1 MVKTY
6 IIAGII
12 ATSIVAGT
20 TAFAAEDTMPLRGA
34 GHIDKGAIVA
44 DLLGITQDE
53 FISRVKNGEKPKEM
67 LESAGITKED
77 MESAR
82 ATHMRE
88 RLAKAVADGKITQ
101 AQADEKVK
109 KMELRQAKHESIRVA
124 ITNNDY
130 DAFII
135 AVADTPLKERV
146 TRENFAKFVEAH
158 RLHEA
163 GDHNGAK
170 AIMDELGLKGLH
182 KDAKH
187 TKGMGSIRS
196 AK

>member
-1 MVKTY
+1 MIKTY

-20 TAFAAEDTMPLRGA
+20 TAFAAEDTLPLRGI
-34 GHIDKGAIVA
+34 GHGDKGAMVA
-44 DLLGITQDE
+44 ELLGITQEE
-53 FISRVKNGEKPKEM
+53 FISRVKNGEKPKDM
-67 LESAGITKED
+67 LEAAGITKED

-109 KMELRQAKHESIRVA
+109 KMELHNAKHEAMRVA

-130 DAFII
+130 DAFIT
-135 AVADTPLKERV
+135 AVTDTLLADKV

-163 GDHNGAK
+163 GDHEGAK
-170 AIMDELGLKGLH
+170 AIMDELGLTGPHKGG
-182 KDAKH
+182 KH
-187 TKGMGSIRS
+187 AKGMGHH
-196 AK
+196 KQNQ